1 MHIPPDWGIFCA
13 LIVSFLVFWFIF
25 GRLFFG
31 PFLKLI
37 GDRERRLSELNERT
51 ERLLREEKA
60 ALEAREEQLAAVR
73 REALA
78 HRDNDRRQA
87 EHEAARMI
95 EEARAQAKAELDQ
108 VREGIEREFEAA
120 GRELERM
127 AETLAVEL
135 AGRVLGRPVTNG
147 RALLNN

>member
-37 GDRERRLSELNERT
+37 ADREGRLRDLGERT

-60 ALEAREEQLAAVR
+60 ALEARDSQLATVR
-73 REALA
+73 REALV
-78 HRDNDRRQA
+78 HRDTERRRA
-87 EHEAARMI
+87 EQEAARMI
-95 EEARAQAKAELDQ
+95 EEARAEAKAQLDQ
-108 VREGIEREFEAA
+108 VREGMEREFAAA
-120 GRELERM
+120 GRQLEEL
-127 AETLAVEL
+127 AESLAVEL
-135 AGRVLGRPVTNG
+135 AERVLGRRVADG
-147 RALLNN
+147 RAPLNN